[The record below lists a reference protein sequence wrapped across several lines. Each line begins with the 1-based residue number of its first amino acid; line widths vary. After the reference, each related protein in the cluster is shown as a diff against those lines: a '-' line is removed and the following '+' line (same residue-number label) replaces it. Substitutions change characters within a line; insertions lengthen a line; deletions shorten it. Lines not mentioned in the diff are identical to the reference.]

1 MRDGSNLMREGI
13 VPGFLK
19 GWSAFIWMMKIVIP
33 VSILTGLLNWSGW
46 LQKADFLIKP
56 VMEFLSLPP
65 MAAIPLII
73 GMLANIYGGIA
84 AMSVLPFTTEEMT
97 LMAIYL
103 LIAHNMIQEGIVQG
117 KSGIHVVKA
126 TLVRIAAA
134 VLTVMVVAPF
144 LNIRE
149 HAQAVVSSLP
159 QNRIPFTQMLLDLGS
174 SLLSLSLKMFLI
186 IIFIMILLEVFKL
199 KGWINHLTNILNPL
213 LKLMGLSRQVGFLW
227 LTAVVFGL
235 AYGGAVIIEE
245 SKAGHLSKEELETLH
260 LSIGIN
266 HSMVEDP
273 TLFLSLGLSPFWLW
287 IPRLITAVLATRLFT
302 LRQALHSRRRR

>member
-1 MRDGSNLMREGI
+1 MRDGI
-13 VPGFLK
+13 IPGFLK

-33 VSILTGLLNWSGW
+33 VSILTGLFNWSGW

-56 VMEFLSLPP
+56 VMELLSLPP
-65 MAAIPLII
+65 IAALPLII

-84 AMSVLPFTTEEMT
+84 AMSVLPFSREEMT
-97 LMAIYL
+97 LMAIFL

-126 TLVRIAAA
+126 TLVRVAAA
-134 VLTVMVVAPF
+134 ALTVMAVAPF
-144 LNIRE
+144 LHIRE
-149 HAQAVVSSLP
+149 HAQSAFTSLP
-159 QNRIPFTQMLLDLGS
+159 QGRVPFTQMLLDLGS
-174 SLLSLSLKMFLI
+174 SLLSLGLKMFLI
-186 IIFIMILLEVFKL
+186 IIFIMVLLEIFKL
-199 KGWINHLTNILNPL
+199 KGWINHLTNILNPF

-287 IPRLITAVLATRLFT
+287 VPRLITAVLATRMFT
-302 LRQALHSRRRR
+302 LRQVLRRRRQG